1 MVDKS
6 SLYRKKSL
14 FRVEICQKDAKI
26 LRGWFLANGKHIR
39 LQAPIFARFWAP
51 LRSFLFPISWIEH
64 LNAWLP
70 PNSRFFFFCC
80 LDLEKRLLFLLSE
93 ALVLSF
99 FSFIAICFL
108 MRFGH
113 LLIRPGISNY
123 PELKLSS
130 KFQGFSARYDFF
142 KRNKLKVDIQNR
154 TWGKSFNCWLSTLS
168 LGKFLMV
175 L

>member
-51 LRSFLFPISWIEH
+51 LRSFLVPISWIEH

-93 ALVLSF
+93 ALVLSIF
-99 FSFIAICFL
+99 FYCYLFPHAIWPFAHSPRYFELPRAQAQFQIPRFQRALWHFL
-108 MRFGH
+108 KEIKWR
-113 LLIRPGISNY
+113 LIFKTVPGGN
-123 PELKLSS
+123 P
-130 KFQGFSARYDFF
+130 
-142 KRNKLKVDIQNR
+142 
-154 TWGKSFNCWLSTLS
+154 STADLA
-168 LGKFLMV
+168 LWA
-175 L
+175 